1 MVYTTLANMD
11 FANILFEAQANTQ
24 TGEQLLNKYKSFL
37 LANETS
43 CGLVN
48 GFVKEAQN
56 MMYDAGIRSIMEQV
70 SNVINDNKISWQL
83 ASACESIN
91 RNNKSYNYL
100 NRNAAS
106 QVEKLL
112 EMEEADVVKYI
123 KAGALKN
130 VMFCEAFRN
139 IAKQCYGS
147 NCVVEAYDNFVA
159 ENPVSMIESNGS
171 VNFFE
176 VCNKL
181 FKIDEG
187 KILEA
192 KWNEVSP
199 EFKIVTSLLES
210 NITKV
215 ENDTI
220 FVNFN
225 NAEYQITES
234 NKIVRLTEKDEH
246 EFTNESLREF
256 NKLQLSAMSPRAQQ
270 QSAPVL
276 EAIILLSENFDNI
289 VVLDNARIISTN
301 TDKFLTIE
309 SETNL
314 YAESIQSTHP
324 GKWQINESVLDA
336 VEFIKKQ
343 TKVNISELYS
353 EAIEEAY
360 QNSCEEE
367 QQEIKE
373 NLKAS
378 QIQERREKI
387 AMLTEKFKN
396 DPVKL
401 AVLSQL
407 AEDLNNL

>member
-56 MMYDAGIRSIMEQV
+56 MLYDAGIRSVMEQV
-70 SNVINDNKISWQL
+70 SDVINNNKISWQL

-225 NAEYQITES
+225 NAEYQITEY
-234 NKIVRLTEKDEH
+234 NKIVRLTENDER

-256 NKLQLSAMSPRAQQ
+256 NKLQLSAMSPRAQH

-276 EAIILLSENFDNI
+276 EAIVLLSENFDNI
-289 VVLDNARIISTN
+289 VVLDNAKIISTN
-301 TDKFLTIE
+301 ADKFLTIE

-314 YAESIQSTHP
+314 YAESIQSTCP

>member
-70 SNVINDNKISWQL
+70 SNVINNNKISWQL

-276 EAIILLSENFDNI
+276 EAIVLLSENFDNI
-289 VVLDNARIISTN
+289 VVLDHARIISTN
-301 TDKFLTIE
+301 ADKFLTIE

-314 YAESIQSTHP
+314 YAESIQSTRP
-324 GKWQINESVLDA
+324 GKWQINESILDA

>member
-256 NKLQLSAMSPRAQQ
+256 NKLQLSTMSPRAQQ

-276 EAIILLSENFDNI
+276 EAIVLLSENFDNI

-301 TDKFLTIE
+301 NDKFLTIE

-314 YAESIQSTHP
+314 YAESIQSTRP

-407 AEDLNNL
+407 ADDLNNL

>member
-70 SNVINDNKISWQL
+70 SNVINNNKISWQL

-199 EFKIVTSLLES
+199 EFKIITSLLES

-215 ENDTI
+215 KNDTI

-276 EAIILLSENFDNI
+276 EAIVLLSENFDNI

-301 TDKFLTIE
+301 ADKFLTIE

-314 YAESIQSTHP
+314 YAESIQSTRP

-407 AEDLNNL
+407 AEDLNNI